1 MFTSFLLI
9 ILRLI
14 CYVIPLVFLYSLFKP
29 QKLNIRT
36 KRNTNGK
43 YSRKNYYLVMGGLWI
58 FFLIV
63 GMIVAENYYDSEKF
77 TSNSDQDTFRT
88 SLESYDSDEQIIN
101 QNTPI
106 DSSIQ
111 IEEKSTVSS
120 DEYEDIEEGTF
131 GVTLDDLGKNIEDL
145 SKKLG
150 VYDESEGETTPYSI
164 SKGDFDDTFTEKY
177 TENEGMI
184 GVLSKSGNIKEMT
197 FIKDKVLQRG
207 DDINVLLTG
216 LGSAVVGLDPQTDF
230 YRNQEIF
237 ASELQNAKD
246 QFEAEGRSKQSGSI
260 GDVTYIIEISEE
272 TATQVTLLPYQ

>member
-1 MFTSFLLI
+1 MFTTFLLI
-9 ILRLI
+9 SLRII
-14 CYVIPLVFLYSLFKP
+14 CYVIPVVFLISLFKP
-29 QKLNIRT
+29 EKFNIRT
-36 KRNTNGK
+36 KKNERGK
-43 YSRKNYYLVMGGLWI
+43 YSQKKYYMIMGGVWI
-58 FFLIV
+58 VFLIV
-63 GMIVAENYYDSEKF
+63 GIIVADNYYDSERLAY
-77 TSNSDQDTFRT
+77 TADQEALPTAI
-88 SLESYDSDEQIIN
+88 ESQYGDEQMIN
-101 QNTPI
+101 EIASVEPEIPTEEESTTPL
-106 DSSIQ
+106 DLS
-111 IEEKSTVSS
+111 
-120 DEYEDIEEGTF
+120 EDIEEGTF

>member
-1 MFTSFLLI
+1 MFTTFLLI
-9 ILRLI
+9 SLRII
-14 CYVIPLVFLYSLFKP
+14 CYVIPVIFLISLFKP
-29 QKLNIRT
+29 EKFNIRT
-36 KRNTNGK
+36 KKNERGK
-43 YSRKNYYLVMGGLWI
+43 YSQKKYYMIMGGVWI
-58 FFLIV
+58 VFLIV
-63 GMIVAENYYDSEKF
+63 GIIVADNYYDSERLAY
-77 TSNSDQDTFRT
+77 TADQEALPTAI
-88 SLESYDSDEQIIN
+88 ESQYGDEQMTNEIASVEPEIPTEEEST
-101 QNTPI
+101 TPL
-106 DSSIQ
+106 DLS
-111 IEEKSTVSS
+111 
-120 DEYEDIEEGTF
+120 EDIEEGTF